1 MRRRLRERRRSGGSQ
16 PPARRAAAVVRPR
29 PPAEAPPR
37 ELVPLERAEALRL
50 LGGAPFGRIVFTVRA
65 LPAIRPVNHLLV
77 DDTIVIRTHDGA
89 ALTAAAAGSEDTGV
103 VVAYEADAIDP
114 VTRLGWSVVVTGF
127 ARPVTDPAR
136 LARYRAL
143 LSPWVNASMDH
154 TVAIQPDLVAGYRLI
169 AGTAA
174 AS

>member
-1 MRRRLRERRRSGGSQ
+1 MSDESVRRRLRTPRRSGGPL
-16 PPARRAAAVVRPR
+16 PPAG
-29 PPAEAPPR
+29 APPR

-50 LGGAPFGRIVFTVRA
+50 LGAAPFGRIVFTVRA

-77 DDTIVIRTHDGA
+77 DDTVVIRTHDGA
-89 ALTAAAAGSEDTGV
+89 ALTAAALGGDDIGV

-143 LSPWVNASMDH
+143 LSPWVTASMDH
-154 TVAIQPDLVAGYRLI
+154 LVAIQPDLVTGYRLA